1 MTTAKAQRLRR
12 DRLASGSTV
21 MLATLL
27 DLLTMPS

>member
-12 DRLASGSTV
+12 DRLASGSTA

-27 DLLTMPS
+27 DGPMMPS